1 MARPNSDSI
10 VTKCSVT
17 PRNISALE
25 RSFTGRDPHR
35 RALLSEGKSG
45 DEVYRLVAATLQTL
59 GGRIKVLLDVGCG
72 SGALGPYVTFLCE
85 RYVGVDLVRYD
96 SFPARCEFHQANL
109 DHELPLA
116 ESFADAVVAAEVIE
130 HLENPRALIR
140 ELVRVTKPGGWIV
153 VTTPNQLNLRS
164 LLTLIVR
171 HRFAAF
177 QDVDYPAHLT
187 ALLEIDLLRMASE
200 VGLTDVTV
208 QYTGRG
214 VMPMSARCYPEALS
228 RLWPRALSDNLLV
241 AGRKPS

>member
-1 MARPNSDSI
+1 M
-10 VTKCSVT
+10 T
-17 PRNISALE
+17 PRNVSVLE
-25 RSFTGRDPHR
+25 RSLAACDPHG
-35 RALLSEGKSG
+35 RALLSEGKS
-45 DEVYRLVAATLQTL
+45 DDAVYRMVAAKLQAL
-59 GGRIKVLLDVGCG
+59 GSGAGVLLDVGCG
-72 SGALGPYVTFLCE
+72 SGALRPYVASLCE

-96 SFPARCEFHQANL
+96 LFPAECEFHQANL
-109 DHELPLA
+109 DRELPLA
-116 ESFADAVVAAEVIE
+116 ESFADVVVAAEIIE

-140 ELVRVTKPGGWIV
+140 ELVRVSKPGGWVV

-171 HRFAAF
+171 RRFAAF

-187 ALLEIDLLRMASE
+187 ALLEVDLLRMASE

-208 QYTGRG
+208 QYTGHG
-214 VMPMSARCYPEALS
+214 IIPTSARCYPEALS